1 MTQIPAGALRPQTP
15 NFRGQKCH
23 LTPSSGISCLGSICP
38 DIPCFWKAPAGHSKA
53 LLPTSSAQQK
63 GAHFPEG
70 RCSALLEK
78 QGPPAHL
85 AFKPLSPGRRHHEL
99 RTLLPRAWS
108 SARGLTTSQTLLP
121 EPKSSAESPVDSNRL
136 FILPQISTHG
146 MGRTS
151 RKMCEIGSAKK
162 AKISSPLPK

>member
-1 MTQIPAGALRPQTP
+1 MPPDSQLRYQLPWQHLPQHTLFLESP
-15 NFRGQKCH
+15 SWSQQGTASNQFSTTERSPLSRGQV
-23 LTPSSGISCLGSICP
+23 LSAVR
-38 DIPCFWKAPAGHSKA
+38 KA
-53 LLPTSSAQQK
+53 
-63 GAHFPEG
+63 
-70 RCSALLEK
+70 
-78 QGPPAHL
+78 GPPAYL